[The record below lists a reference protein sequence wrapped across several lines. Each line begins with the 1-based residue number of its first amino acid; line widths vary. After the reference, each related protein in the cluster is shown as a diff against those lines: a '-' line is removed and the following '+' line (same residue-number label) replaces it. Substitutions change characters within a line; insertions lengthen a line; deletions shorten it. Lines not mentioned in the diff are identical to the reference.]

1 MVTTSCENDICTYP
15 IEVWSRENHYSSQ
28 QALSKGQE
36 TALTKTVE
44 IELPKGAGGLCGKY
58 TCAKSDITFDKLL
71 SCPAPSAS
79 GVTRSPCFATRF
91 SYYMVDK
98 YVRFLSD
105 TLDIDLHTVRE
116 TPMQHSPISRA
127 HRLLP
132 INPAILDFNNAFYM
146 PSDEDLNF
154 GDGMGALLFATD
166 GDIVL
171 HETSHWV
178 IDMVNPKLAEGSFGA
193 GFSIHEGCADVLP
206 ALFFGDAQIAEDI
219 GFIKDKRGTM
229 HGLRTVNNS
238 TTFAKLFGGKSI
250 EMDPHVIGK
259 VYSGFWWSV
268 SKKLETLLKKSNP
281 SDYRLNRAKYN
292 QLARHA
298 TMKLVINHIAEYK
311 SGTLQFS
318 YFRDASIRSAR
329 SLIKA
334 GVLFELTDHGVDLA
348 SIERVI
354 NSQAKARGIDFI
366 IEQETAIPSKTVA
379 AKLVVSE
386 RQGRAIAYKALQSFF
401 KKKLAE
407 RVDIQTARADIKS
420 AVSKS
425 LRQLKATVGKDSVA
439 PRWFRG
445 KVRGTPR
452 AVSRPSRVWHY
463 RVGPASIAIARDTG
477 EVVSLTVRGLVD

>member
-1 MVTTSCENDICTYP
+1 MSDPTCVNDTCKHPVT
-15 IEVWSRENHYSSQ
+15 VWSRENHYSSQ

-36 TALTKTVE
+36 AAFTKTVE
-44 IELPKGAGGLCGKY
+44 IELPKGASSLCGKY
-58 TCAKSDITFDKLL
+58 TCAKSDIAFDKLL
-71 SCPAPSAS
+71 SCPTPTAS
-79 GVTRSPCFATRF
+79 GLTRTPCFATTF

-105 TLDIDLHTVRE
+105 KLDIDLHTVRE
-116 TPMQHSPISRA
+116 TPREHAPKSRA
-127 HRLLP
+127 HRILP
-132 INPAILDFNNAFYM
+132 INPAILNFNNAFYM

-193 GFSIHEGCADVLP
+193 GYSIHEGCADVLP

-219 GFIKDKRGTM
+219 GFIKNPWGTM

-238 TTFAKLFGGKSI
+238 TTFPKLFGGKSI
-250 EMDPHVIGK
+250 EMDPHIIGK

-268 SKKLETLLKKSNP
+268 SKKLEKLLKKSNP
-281 SDYRLNRAKYN
+281 SDYRVNRAKYN

-311 SGTLQFS
+311 PGTMQFS
-318 YFRDASIRSAR
+318 DFRDASIRSAR

-354 NSQAKARGIDFI
+354 NSEAKARGIDFI
-366 IEQETAIPSKTVA
+366 IEQETAVPSKKVA
-379 AKLVVSE
+379 TKLVVSE
-386 RQGRAIAYKALQSFF
+386 RQGRTIAYKALQKFF

-407 RVDIQTARADIKS
+407 RTDTPAARADIKS

-445 KVRGTPR
+445 KVKGTPR
-452 AVSRPSRVWHY
+452 AVSRPSKVWHY
-463 RVGPASIAIARDTG
+463 KVGPASIAVARDTG